1 MTMGKAAMGSPQRP
15 QPDDKAALWVRLATA
30 LALAGSVLLFV
41 MVVAFALPVL
51 GQADATGILGWQW
64 SPSQGQFGILPMVTG
79 TFLLSVFAVLVGWPV
94 AAGICCWTLGQG
106 QSWLVE
112 VVRGMVRCMTAIPTV
127 VYGFA
132 AIFLLTPLIR
142 AGMGGTGL
150 SWLTAG
156 LVLTLL
162 IVPTMV
168 LVMEAG
174 LRPRLQALCPHT
186 LALGLSRLEILLH
199 IVVPT
204 GKKTLVT
211 AAVLGLGRAM
221 GDTLIPLMLAGNAAQ
236 VPQHLNEGLRTLTS
250 HMALVTANEVGGGA
264 YNSLFVAGMLLLLCN
279 AAVSLALRRLE
290 QQS

>member
-1 MTMGKAAMGSPQRP
+1 MGSPQCP
-15 QPDDKAALWVRLATA
+15 QHDDKAALWVRLATA
-30 LALAGSVLLFV
+30 VALAGSVLLFV

-51 GQADATGILGWQW
+51 GQADAAGIFSWLW
-64 SPSQGQFGILPMVTG
+64 SPSQGQFGILPMMAG
-79 TFLLSVFAVLVGWPV
+79 TFLLSAFAVLLGWPV
-94 AAGICCWTLGQG
+94 AAGICCWTLGQAQG
-106 QSWLVE
+106 REGLVG

-132 AIFLLTPLIR
+132 AVFLLTPLIR

-174 LRPRLQALCPHT
+174 LRPRLQALCPQT
-186 LALGLSRLEILLH
+186 LALGLSRLEILLY
-199 IVVPT
+199 IVMPT
-204 GKKTLVT
+204 GKKTLIT

-236 VPQHLNEGLRTLTS
+236 VPQHLNEGLRSLTS